1 MMKAWTIS
9 RPGGVEQLKLVD
21 RPIPEAKEDEILI
34 KVEATAINRTDIITR
49 ENEDLRE
56 PYPILGV
63 EVSGIVE
70 KEASSYPE
78 LTKGTRV
85 AGIVNQGGY
94 AEYAV
99 MPANRAMILPE
110 SISLIEGA
118 AIPEVFL
125 TAYQTIFWLGGLKLD
140 NTKGEKTVLV
150 HAAGSGVGTA
160 AIQLA
165 GRKIGGT
172 KIIATAGSD
181 RKLALA
187 KELGAS
193 VTINYRK
200 EDFSERVLEET
211 DGHGADLILDFI
223 GASYWE
229 QNLKSIAMDGRWI
242 LIGTLGGSEVEKLSI
257 KQLMQKRVNL
267 HATLLTPRSD
277 HYKAELTEEF
287 SKIILP
293 FFEEDIVQPIIHSVL
308 AFEDLPEAHRQM
320 EADENTGK
328 IILTID

>member
-1 MMKAWTIS
+1 MMKAWTVKK
-9 RPGGVEQLKLVD
+9 PGGIEQLEMVE
-21 RPIPEAKEDEILI
+21 RPIPEAKADEILI

-49 ENEDLRE
+49 ERADLTA

-63 EVSGIVE
+63 EVSGVVE
-70 KEASSYPE
+70 QEASGYPE

-85 AGIVNQGGY
+85 AGIVNRGAY

-99 MPANRAMILPE
+99 MPADRAIILPD
-110 SISLIEGA
+110 SLSLIEGA

-140 NTKGEKTVLV
+140 DKKGQKTILI

-165 GRKIGGT
+165 SRKIGGAN
-172 KIIATAGSD
+172 IIATAGSD

-200 EDFSERVLEET
+200 EDFAERVLEET
-211 DGHGADLILDFI
+211 DGQGVDLILDFV

-229 QNLKSIAMDGRWI
+229 QNLKSVAVDGRWV
-242 LIGTLGGSEVEKLSI
+242 LIGMLGGAEVEKMSI
-257 KQLMQKRVNL
+257 SQLMQKRVSL

-277 HYKAELTEEF
+277 AYKAELTKEF
-287 SKIILP
+287 TKIILP

-308 AFEDLPEAHRQM
+308 SFEDLPEAHRQM

-328 IILTID
+328 IILTVD